1 MTKNLLFKLKR
12 LAFKKHVLSAYIFST
27 VQHFPV
33 FKLKIIL
40 CEWPLRA
47 YLEHVFASYYAPF

>member
-1 MTKNLLFKLKR
+1 MTKIWLFKLKR
-12 LAFKKHVLSAYIFST
+12 LAFEKHVLSAYIFST

-47 YLEHVFASYYAPF
+47 YLEHVFASYYAAF